1 MKLTVKDK
9 DFLERLKALLEE
21 KELAIELKQDGLK
34 RLVLRQNYGDKV
46 EKTFKMSRQGVRW
59 RFYRLFNEVYV
70 SAYETIYF
78 VEGFFGTELRQRAME
93 IARERVELRKKAQK
107 IEFCHASRR
116 ETVQSEPAAVP
127 GQMTRDSPS

>member
-1 MKLTVKDK
+1 MKLTCKDK
-9 DFLERLKALLEE
+9 DFLERLKKLLDE
-21 KELAIELKQDGLK
+21 KELAIELKEDGIK

-46 EKTFKMSRQGVRW
+46 EKTFNMSRQGVRW

-78 VEGFFGTELRQRAME
+78 VETFFGTELRQMAIE

-107 IEFCHASRR
+107 IEFFDASRR
-116 ETVQSEPAAVP
+116 EKGLSEPTGLP
-127 GQMTRDSPS
+127 GQL